1 MATPTPPPN
10 CVKDTECTSLEGYK
24 KGCCMKFDPGSVDKN
39 LLSMALLPTTAGKFC
54 ASDGYKVALDLYA
67 A

>member
-1 MATPTPPPN
+1 
-10 CVKDTECTSLEGYK
+10 
-24 KGCCMKFDPGSVDKN
+24 MKFDPGSVDKN